1 MTKYIKPR
9 KQSKFLAF
17 TFGFLTGFVSFVL
30 VVICFDYFAF
40 YGLTIKEFENFTG
53 DTIIEE
59 DSGLAFLKNVTL
71 QDLVSSLKT
80 VSGGDQGF
88 SIKALEEALGEDI
101 EIDLGSI
108 LPDNIYVHK
117 IETYLSNYTEY
128 QSLKDIPV
136 EKLGTVLSDFL
147 KKVTFGDVF
156 EIMEMASIDL
166 DPYYEQYGIENFDE
180 LVNYITSGNSGS
192 IKDLQVAQT
201 PQVIKD
207 LINLSRI
214 SDAIEIIN
222 GYMGEDKVYELIT
235 EKLNS
240 FKLDYSMVE
249 VKEIVDSI
257 TGVFGENAS
266 IIQTVKNISLIFN
279 EKISTLLAIK

>member
-30 VVICFDYFAF
+30 VVICFAYFAF

-71 QDLVSSLKT
+71 KDLVSSLKT

-108 LPDNIYVHK
+108 LPENIDVHK

-128 QSLKDIPV
+128 QSLKDMY
-136 EKLGTVLSDFL
+136 D
-147 KKVTFGDVF
+147 
-156 EIMEMASIDL
+156 EIESFA
-166 DPYYEQYGIENFDE
+166 
-180 LVNYITSGNSGS
+180 TSNP
-192 IKDLQVAQT
+192 IKYKR
-201 PQVIKD
+201 KD
-207 LINLSRI
+207 
-214 SDAIEIIN
+214 
-222 GYMGEDKVYELIT
+222 GE
-235 EKLNS
+235 
-240 FKLDYSMVE
+240 
-249 VKEIVDSI
+249 
-257 TGVFGENAS
+257 
-266 IIQTVKNISLIFN
+266 
-279 EKISTLLAIK
+279 